1 MKIVTFYGD
10 NLVIKSDNS
19 ILEAFDSFYCQD
31 TNLEVGWGIAVK
43 ICHIC
48 KSVPVRLAEKFYE
61 DVCFAVDFRKKDL
74 QQGAFAYAFDYSF
87 AVGKWIKR
95 KEADFDGLIF
105 ANNTEK
111 LDFVYNQGLLDKV
124 NEAIAKITTSISL
137 KVGDVVF
144 VPFENSLQEV
154 KVGDNYTVVKDD
166 EYYLDC
172 LVK

>member
-1 MKIVTFYGD
+1 MDK
-10 NLVIKSDNS
+10 N
-19 ILEAFDSFYCQD
+19 
-31 TNLEVGWGIAVK
+31 
-43 ICHIC
+43 
-48 KSVPVRLAEKFYE
+48 
-61 DVCFAVDFRKKDL
+61 
-74 QQGAFAYAFDYSF
+74 
-87 AVGKWIKR
+87 KR
-95 KEADFDGLIF
+95 ADFDAFIF